1 MVHFLIC
8 ILVQGSG
15 SPFAPYISTFP
26 KSHDCTLCWDDAAMK
41 ELKGMQQARLR
52 AIAHFSHTHEH
63 VFHHHLRT
71 PIDSIILLKIL
82 MQSVIACTSA
92 SPSAD
97 VIHLL

>member
-15 SPFAPYISTFP
+15 SPFAPYVSTFP

-52 AIAHFSHTHEH
+52 AKLISVTHMSMS
-63 VFHHHLRT
+63 FN
-71 PIDSIILLKIL
+71 II
-82 MQSVIACTSA
+82 
-92 SPSAD
+92 
-97 VIHLL
+97 